1 MRSLS
6 GFEISI
12 CHGLLLQVLT
22 RSREK
27 NRQVP
32 AVVLVNPNRGKV
44 KISFHSKSKFC
55 ADFRLLFIL
64 VVTSSTSVAPSM
76 SAGRVE
82 FGQKGKG
89 RLPDLNDDDSASA
102 PCSSQSQS
110 PPPSPPAKFNLDL
123 IWPITVPR
131 SMLTSR
137 SETGIDINENA
148 GASSSKLW
156 LSSSPGKN
164 QELNLDMLKP
174 STFLGAIDLTTTS
187 DVSECKNPQVHQDF
201 PEVIDLTDSASDDE
215 GQLFRDLEVVDATR
229 RNLKRKH
236 IAAFGDIIDIHD

>member
-1 MRSLS
+1 
-6 GFEISI
+6 
-12 CHGLLLQVLT
+12 
-22 RSREK
+22 
-27 NRQVP
+27 
-32 AVVLVNPNRGKV
+32 
-44 KISFHSKSKFC
+44 
-55 ADFRLLFIL
+55 
-64 VVTSSTSVAPSM
+64 M
-76 SAGRVE
+76 SASRVK

-89 RLPDLNDDDSASA
+89 RLPDLNDDSAS
-102 PCSSQSQS
+102 PRSSQSQS
-110 PPPSPPAKFNLDL
+110 PPPSPPAKFDLDL

-131 SMLTSR
+131 SMLTS

-148 GASSSKLW
+148 GASSSKLR

-187 DVSECKNPQVHQDF
+187 DVSECKNPQVRQDF
-201 PEVIDLTDSASDDE
+201 PEAIDLTDSASDDE
-215 GQLFRDLEVVDATR
+215 GQLFRDLEVVEATR